1 MHGARVS
8 SKKWRKRKVFPG
20 PPILNIFNSNLESLP
35 LSRDIF
41 LRVNTKHFSHGSQ
54 PSTTEPRETSD
65 AFPRMVRRVQ
75 LCLRLHIVCSI
86 RHTRDILLSLVS
98 LVIHI
103 YNAPIVSVSR
113 CHRSSPPVANR
124 TCGTKRE
131 DERIGRRE
139 TYRREVGG
147 GKKGEE
153 GSGIGACMVGHAGLG
168 LCMRGNTRTCQIY
181 HSARCIGTVDRSLPT
196 LFNFPCSVRINK
208 R

>member
-1 MHGARVS
+1 MSPIAHCLLDSPHQRHSSLSGFARDTHIQRTDS
-8 SKKWRKRKVFPG
+8 LAFPG
-20 PPILNIFNSNLESLP
+20 VIDH
-35 LSRDIF
+35 RRQ
-41 LRVNTKHFSHGSQ
+41 LRI
-54 PSTTEPRETSD
+54 EP
-65 AFPRMVRRVQ
+65 
-75 LCLRLHIVCSI
+75 
-86 RHTRDILLSLVS
+86 
-98 LVIHI
+98 
-103 YNAPIVSVSR
+103 
-113 CHRSSPPVANR
+113 
-124 TCGTKRE
+124 GTKRE

-147 GKKGEE
+147 GKK